1 MNRDFGLQ
9 ERFCVTDVFQNR
21 GRLLGNDNVYR
32 KLVLAK
38 WCRLLEKPDL
48 GPKTVYPVADLC

>member
-38 WCRLLEKPDL
+38 GCRLLEKPDL
-48 GPKTVYPVADLC
+48 GLKTEFGR